1 MSRQQYFP
9 RAKYF
14 AMQAIMCVL
23 LCGTIGLA
31 ALLDQHLH
39 KSQVVQLSDP
49 IGDNWISFRA
59 PVGWKMDPPVA
70 NDDGGLYHISE
81 PDQTDTQRNI
91 FVRHLRIGN
100 QFLGP
105 MQYIRQEL
113 GQEPQTFPQPS
124 AVIDGHNATTV
135 RWQVVE
141 VEDNQPQQLEGL
153 AYCVIVPGSQ
163 VITIT
168 FQRAGELSTTDR
180 ILMSQVLDSIKIL
193 PGN

>member
-23 LCGTIGLA
+23 LFGTIGLA
-31 ALLDQHLH
+31 ALLDQHLR

-49 IGDNWISFRA
+49 IADGSIFFRA
-59 PVGWKMDPPVA
+59 PVGWKMNKVS
-70 NDDGGLYHISE
+70 NDDGALYTISE
-81 PDQTDTQRNI
+81 PDDTDSQRTI
-91 FVRHLRIGN
+91 SIRHLRIGN

-105 MQYIRQEL
+105 MQYIHHEL
-113 GQEPQTFPQPS
+113 GDEPQVFPQPS
-124 AVIDGHNATTV
+124 ALVDGHNATAV

-141 VEDNQPQQLEGL
+141 IQDNQQQQSQGL
-153 AYCVIVPGSQ
+153 AFCVIVPGSQ
-163 VITIT
+163 VITIV

-180 ILMSQVLDSIKIL
+180 IVMSEVLDSIKIS